1 MKDIAQQFT
10 HPKLWGLHPKLFNS
24 GLMTYHCKGHIP
36 GCTPRCGSHRGGWDR
51 ILGIRIQEWFLI
63 NFLFSKNQITAE

>member
-51 ILGIRIQEWFLI
+51 IL
-63 NFLFSKNQITAE
+63 